1 MSTGT
6 FGDLRDLFGAKLS
19 PAELATAAVNYKM
32 AVDAAPSTVK
42 GDVDLDMSSKYPA
55 LTKSARGSAQDVLRK
70 AFGSIGA
77 DASQM
82 AVIEAAATQA
92 LGTDFLAKDITTT
105 SPVPTGLVAFDL
117 EPGARMLAPVLTPM
131 RNRVPRNKGMGTSH
145 RYKRITGI
153 TGSSTG
159 GVGVVHPGFTDPS
172 QVNFANPGSANPL
185 WLNRPKKISYAGD
198 DVSLPYVQFGLSGE
212 QSFFTYLTAMGFTDT
227 RSLDRQSTL
236 FSSMMTEERVI
247 LYGRGTLGGYSGV
260 LAAPSGTPTG
270 SARAFATGETAL
282 TGFTTNVYVKVVAES
297 GEFGVSA
304 ASSASAGIAVSSG
317 QVVDVVIPNPV
328 VGATGYKIFV
338 STGASDPGDASRYL
352 YTGPAF
358 PNGLSVGRTPTLTI
372 TLQGALL
379 TSGPTVAAWVATDGT
394 SINLAST
401 DGQSAVAN
409 SYDGIIPWIH
419 SVASTTGYVGRLNA
433 PFSTS
438 NPGAEFQQAFAKT
451 WDNTRADPEE
461 IHLSGQDR
469 MQISNSLRGQS
480 ASNYR
485 LEVSEDSLAG
495 VKLGSVVTAILNQ
508 VTGRVVDIRVHPYL
522 PQGNA
527 VIMQNSITLPGVDI
541 SNAWQI
547 WNVQDYMAIDWPV
560 IQLSYDTS
568 VYWTGTLAAY
578 APDRSSML
586 VGIQPAN

>member
-6 FGDLRDLFGAKLS
+6 YGDLRDLFGAKLS
-19 PAELATAAVNYKM
+19 PAELTTAAVNYKM
-32 AVDAAPSTVK
+32 AVDGAPSTVK
-42 GDVDLDMSSKYPA
+42 GDVGLDMSSKHPA
-55 LTKSARGSAQDVLRK
+55 LTKTVGGNAKDVLFK
-70 AFGSIGA
+70 AFGSMGA
-77 DASQM
+77 DAGQL
-82 AVIEAAATQA
+82 AAIEAAAAQA
-92 LGTDFLAKDITTT
+92 LGADFLAKDITTT
-105 SPVPTGLVAFDL
+105 SPVPAGLVAYDL
-117 EPGARMLAPVLTPM
+117 ESPAKMLAPVLTPM
-131 RNRVPRNKGMGTSH
+131 RNRIPRNKGMGTSH
-145 RYKRITGI
+145 KFKRITGI
-153 TGSSTG
+153 TGSGTG
-159 GVGVVHPGFTDPS
+159 GVGVVHPGFSDPS

-185 WLNRPKKISYAGD
+185 WLNRPKKISLAGD

-212 QSFFTYLTAMGFTDT
+212 QSFFTYLTAMGFQDT
-227 RSLDRQSTL
+227 RELDRQSTL

-247 LYGRGTLGGYSGV
+247 LYGRGTAGGYAGA

-270 SARAFATGETAL
+270 SARTAATGETAL

-304 ASSASAGIAVSSG
+304 ASSASAGIAVSTG
-317 QVVDVVIPNPV
+317 QVVDITIPNPV
-328 VGATGYKIFV
+328 VGATGYQIFV
-338 STGASDPGDASRYL
+338 STGSSDPGDASRYL
-352 YTGPAF
+352 YRGPAF
-358 PNGLSVGRTPTLTI
+358 PNGLSIGRTPTLTL
-372 TLQGALL
+372 TLQGALP
-379 TSGPTVAAWVATDGT
+379 TTGSTVAAWTATDGT
-394 SINLAST
+394 SLNLASV

-461 IHLSGQDR
+461 IFLSGQDR

-485 LEVSEDSLAG
+485 LEISEDQLAG

-508 VTGRVVDIRVHPYL
+508 VTGRVVDMRVHPYL

-527 VIMQNSITLPGVDI
+527 IILQSSITQPNVNI
-541 SNAWQI
+541 SNAWKI

-560 IQLSYDTS
+560 IQLSYDCS
-568 VYWTGTLAAY
+568 VYWTGTLAAE